1 MSILFKWICKIQDF
15 GCEVCESR
23 CFRSSVVPWWPPQGL
38 NTLQLRKETVVRKRW
53 RWRHLLWQSTWK
65 RDHVTDTSEVRS
77 HVGLRDTGEKV
88 RTQKCSWRVDHTWF
102 ISGSVAY
109 LRLNLYF
116 CVFLACLFVC
126 GLRDRR
132 SHIFISVPV
141 AVWRWKYARI
151 SPFSPAAFCIRVTFP
166 GTGSGSMAVIY
177 VSALGGVK
185 VKISSYKSGWRSS
198 EFWTLTATGTCS

>member
-1 MSILFKWICKIQDF
+1 MFQVLSCTLMTPPGFKYF
-15 GCEVCESR
+15 TAE
-23 CFRSSVVPWWPPQGL
+23 
-38 NTLQLRKETVVRKRW
+38 
-53 RWRHLLWQSTWK
+53 K
-65 RDHVTDTSEVRS
+65 RDCCEKTLTLKASSLTEHLKARSCDRHVWGQVTCWPEGHGGEGPNPEMFLESWS
-77 HVGLRDTGEKV
+77 HMI
-88 RTQKCSWRVDHTWF
+88 HIWF
-102 ISGSVAY
+102 SRAY

-177 VSALGGVK
+177 VSALGG
-185 VKISSYKSGWRSS
+185 G
-198 EFWTLTATGTCS
+198 EGQD